1 MEFIITAPIFN
12 QNSGGSIVLYKLCH
26 ILNQIGLKS
35 SIYPLTPSIDPMYFS
50 AEKYLEYFISQIDQ
64 RFNAPLCTL
73 TIEEISKKDDII
85 TIYPEII
92 SGNPIQGRNVV
103 RWLLHH
109 PGFFTGAVSYGTN
122 EYFIRYHNWVKKIDT
137 INSKMSEKVLYIT
150 HFPFEIYNKDN
161 QSNNRSGTAYC
172 IRKGAGRRIIHNTE
186 DSILI
191 DGKTHEEIAKIFKSV
206 KQFISYDTETAY
218 INFAALCGCESIVI
232 PKEGVSID
240 EWRPSIEDRY
250 GIAYGFENIDF
261 ANKTKHLIRNQMQKK
276 ENENI
281 ESAIFFAEEAI
292 GYFLEKVKNRIKK

>member
-1 MEFIITAPIFN
+1 MEFIITAPAFN

-35 SIYPLTPSIDPMYFS
+35 SIYPLIPNINPVQHSI
-50 AEKYLEYFISQIDQ
+50 EKYLEYFIDQINPS
-64 RFNAPLCTL
+64 FNTPICNLS
-73 TIEEISKKDDII
+73 IEDISKKDDII

-92 SGNPIQGRNVV
+92 SGNPIKGKNIV

-109 PGFFTGAVSYGTN
+109 PGFMTGTVLYGTN
-122 EYFIRYHNWVKKIDT
+122 EYFIRYHNWVKKID
-137 INSKMSEKVLYIT
+137 IIDSKMSEKILYIT
-150 HFPFEIYNKDN
+150 HFPFEIYNEYN

-172 IRKGAGRRIIHNTE
+172 IRKGVGRQIIHNTE
-186 DSILI
+186 NSILI
-191 DGKTHEEIAKIFKSV
+191 DGKTHEEIAKIFKSA

-232 PKEGVSID
+232 PREGVSID

-261 ANKTKHLIRNQMQKK
+261 ANKTKNLIRNQMQKK
-276 ENENI
+276 ESENI
-281 ESAIFFAEEAI
+281 ESVIFFVEEVME
-292 GYFLEKVKNRIKK
+292 YFIEKIKNRIEK